1 MTKHIRFAPGALLF
15 VAAVWGSTFVLMKPA
30 IDRQDVNSFLS
41 TRFAFAA
48 IALVILRPKVLTLF
62 NRDLLAK
69 GLFAGCFLG
78 IGYILQTLGLARTG
92 AAITGFVT
100 GLYVV
105 LTPLVGAFFF
115 QKKISIKTWVYI
127 FMATIG
133 LALLSL
139 HGWSVGTGE
148 ILVLGSALA
157 FTGHIISLE
166 KWSSGRDTY
175 ALTII
180 QLTTCAF
187 ISGIASLKNGY
198 HPPPDRGVWAVI
210 VFTALFATAFA
221 FIIQTWAQA
230 HIASTKVAVILTME
244 VVFAAIFAVVFGG
257 ETLTWQVGAGG
268 TLVLA
273 SMYLIVL
280 QEA

>member
-100 GLYVV
+100 GL
-105 LTPLVGAFFF
+105 
-115 QKKISIKTWVYI
+115 
-127 FMATIG
+127 
-133 LALLSL
+133 
-139 HGWSVGTGE
+139 
-148 ILVLGSALA
+148 
-157 FTGHIISLE
+157 
-166 KWSSGRDTY
+166 
-175 ALTII
+175 
-180 QLTTCAF
+180 
-187 ISGIASLKNGY
+187 
-198 HPPPDRGVWAVI
+198 
-210 VFTALFATAFA
+210 
-221 FIIQTWAQA
+221 
-230 HIASTKVAVILTME
+230 
-244 VVFAAIFAVVFGG
+244 
-257 ETLTWQVGAGG
+257 
-268 TLVLA
+268 
-273 SMYLIVL
+273 
-280 QEA
+280 